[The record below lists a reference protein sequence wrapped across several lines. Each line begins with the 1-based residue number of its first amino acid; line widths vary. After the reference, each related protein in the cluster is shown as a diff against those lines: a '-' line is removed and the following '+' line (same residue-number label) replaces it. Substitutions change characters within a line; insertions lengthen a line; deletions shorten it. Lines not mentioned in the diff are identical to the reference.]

1 MMLLHVTRSD
11 ETALIRIS
19 GKVGWENSRVLD
31 RQVDV
36 LVQGGVRRLVFDLGD
51 VEFLSS
57 GAIGVVSYNWRRL
70 KELEGEILIARPN
83 DYVLYLFRS
92 VGFMRVF
99 EGRIFDSLEELD
111 AYLVN
116 NGQKAI
122 LGDNEHWES
131 IDSTFDDD
139 DELSYR
145 EDRPSP

>member
-1 MMLLHVTRSD
+1 MLLHVTRNG
-11 ETALIRIS
+11 ETAMIRVS

-31 RQVDV
+31 RQVETI
-36 LVQGGVRRLVFDLGD
+36 VQSGVRRLVFDLGE

-57 GAIGVVSYNWRRL
+57 GAIGVISYNWRRM
-70 KELEGEILIARPN
+70 KELSGEILVLRPN

-99 EGRIFDSLEELD
+99 EGRIFESREALD
-111 AYLVN
+111 A
-116 NGQKAI
+116 AI
-122 LGDNEHWES
+122 AERGEAPIVGESSQWES

-145 EDRPSP
+145 EDRP